1 MAKSQAPDQRTA
13 MLSEGDTNTAARVR
27 MIVGVV
33 VLGLLILF
41 LLQNLQ
47 STEIHFLWFSWS
59 MRVIW
64 ALLGAAVGGALVS
77 LVASTVRRR
86 RANRTNV

>member
-1 MAKSQAPDQRTA
+1 
-13 MLSEGDTNTAARVR
+13 MLSEGETSTSARVK
-27 MIVGVV
+27 MIAGFV

-47 STEIHFLWFSWS
+47 STDIHFLWFTWS

-64 ALLGAAVGGALVS
+64 ALLGAAVGGALVTI
-77 LVASTVRRR
+77 VASTVRRR
-86 RANRTNV
+86 RARTNV

>member
-1 MAKSQAPDQRTA
+1 

-64 ALLGAAVGGALVS
+64 ALLGAAVGGALVT
-77 LVASTVRRR
+77 LVASTMRRR

>member
-1 MAKSQAPDQRTA
+1 
-13 MLSEGDTNTAARVR
+13 MLSEGETSTSARVR
-27 MIVGVV
+27 MIAGLV

-47 STEIHFLWFSWS
+47 STDIHFLWFTWS

-64 ALLGAAVGGALVS
+64 ALLGAAVGGALVTI
-77 LVASTVRRR
+77 VASTVRRR
-86 RANRTNV
+86 RARTNV

>member
-1 MAKSQAPDQRTA
+1 